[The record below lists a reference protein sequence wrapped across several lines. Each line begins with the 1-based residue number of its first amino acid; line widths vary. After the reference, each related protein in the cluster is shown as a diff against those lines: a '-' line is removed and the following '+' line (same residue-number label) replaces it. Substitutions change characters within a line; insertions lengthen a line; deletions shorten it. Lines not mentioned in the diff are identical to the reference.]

1 MKVKDVC
8 SCEAL
13 TVTGR
18 DTIRDAAQKMAK
30 HNVGALPVVDYSGRI
45 VGMITDRDI
54 TVRVTAENKDP
65 SRFTVCDI
73 MSHDVSCVCQEA
85 DLSSAAKMMG
95 HAKVRRLP
103 VIDDGKVVGFISLG
117 DISRTGKYDAEVGN
131 ALCDISSKYTKKI

>member
-18 DTIRDAAQKMAK
+18 DTIREAAQKMAK
-30 HNVGALPVVDYSGRI
+30 HNVGALPVVDYSGRV

-73 MSHDVSCVCQEA
+73 MSHDVSCVCQDA

-95 HAKVRRLP
+95 TPKFVVSPSLTTAK
-103 VIDDGKVVGFISLG
+103 
-117 DISRTGKYDAEVGN
+117 
-131 ALCDISSKYTKKI
+131 